1 MITFD
6 LIQTQSRMDNRTV
19 FVALS
24 QILLLPNTHIYS
36 KSETQREL
44 NTQNKQVLLQKGL
57 PKGHFELVK
66 VIVQFI
72 VRSCRSL
79 EIEVVAFLGTTRL
92 RGESLGL

>member
-6 LIQTQSRMDNRTV
+6 LIQTQSRMDNWTV
-19 FVALS
+19 LVALS

-36 KSETQREL
+36 KSEIQREL
-44 NTQNKQVLLQKGL
+44 NAQNKQVLL
-57 PKGHFELVK
+57 PKGHFELIK